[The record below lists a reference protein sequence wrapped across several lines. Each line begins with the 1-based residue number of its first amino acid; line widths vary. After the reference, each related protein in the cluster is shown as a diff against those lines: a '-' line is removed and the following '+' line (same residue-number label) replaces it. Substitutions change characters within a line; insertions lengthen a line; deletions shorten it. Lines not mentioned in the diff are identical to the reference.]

1 MKRRFFHFFLLLCF
15 LGPLCAAAQETRNSD
30 EGEAL
35 PTVVYLSLPASIS
48 AVLENPERAE
58 QLFQT
63 YTYPRNVLLY
73 QLEKEIEKESAKA
86 GKEEASK
93 ALLSRKRQNLIAKVE
108 YLYLKANTDR
118 RLMRR
123 FLLLNGLTGDLPAR
137 ADDNVYEILALR
149 LWIPDKLL
157 EAETFRRRPEAQ
169 LKNSTIIKHLIR
181 IQLNLAKGLCE
192 SVPDTL
198 EARTAALIELSN
210 IAAIPPPEIDCGKAS
225 DPISKNDRPIYEETS
240 FPILDLYTNLFHLTD
255 WTPF

>member
-118 RLMRR
+118 RLMRS

-137 ADDNVYEILALR
+137 ADDNVYEILAL
-149 LWIPDKLL
+149 
-157 EAETFRRRPEAQ
+157 
-169 LKNSTIIKHLIR
+169 
-181 IQLNLAKGLCE
+181 
-192 SVPDTL
+192 DTGQ
-198 EARTAALIELSN
+198 ASGSRN
-210 IAAIPPPEIDCGKAS
+210 IPPSSGSSAQKQHNHQAS
-225 DPISKNDRPIYEETS
+225 DPDSAESGERT
-240 FPILDLYTNLFHLTD
+240 L
-255 WTPF
+255 